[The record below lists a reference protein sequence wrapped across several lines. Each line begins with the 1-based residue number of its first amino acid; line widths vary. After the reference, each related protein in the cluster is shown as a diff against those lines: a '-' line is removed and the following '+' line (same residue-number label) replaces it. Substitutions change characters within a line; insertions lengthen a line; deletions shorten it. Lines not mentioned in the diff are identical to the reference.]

1 MKEKEWS
8 EKEGG
13 GNNVAYILIAG
24 VLKAAALSRNW

>member
-1 MKEKEWS
+1 MKGKEWS
-8 EKEGG
+8 EKEG